1 MAWKTFMKTSPRV
14 SNAIWFSNSWWKKE
28 LTAHIWISDMD
39 IFLMHVLWPDI
50 SADGHQKTEKGNEK
64 VLAEGKKIIYY
75 LPKLLFKIFWQ
86 CMCSRNSTLSLLKN
100 IFVTYFSQDCKLALL
115 QHFLGIF
122 ITICRATSGFVN
134 WTAVIHHMNPKCEQH
149 AKENHTK
156 IKLNYTWHLI
166 FQKKTLF
173 VGIFIVGFFPSSLL
187 NQSK

>member
-1 MAWKTFMKTSPRV
+1 MYPMQYDSQALGGKKSWQHTYEFQIWTS
-14 SNAIWFSNSWWKKE
+14 S
-28 LTAHIWISDMD
+28 LCMYCDL
-39 IFLMHVLWPDI
+39 IFLLMDTKRQRSEMRKYW
-50 SADGHQKTEKGNEK
+50 QKEKR
-64 VLAEGKKIIYY
+64 YY
-75 LPKLLFKIFWQ
+75 LPKLLFKIFSQ

-122 ITICRATSGFVN
+122 ITICRATSRFVN

-173 VGIFIVGFFPSSLL
+173 VGIFIVGFFHPHF
-187 NQSK
+187 